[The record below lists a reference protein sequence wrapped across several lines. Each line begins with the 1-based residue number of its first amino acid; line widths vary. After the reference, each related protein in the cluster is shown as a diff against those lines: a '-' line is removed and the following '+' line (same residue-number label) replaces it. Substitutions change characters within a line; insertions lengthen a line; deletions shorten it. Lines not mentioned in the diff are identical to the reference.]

1 MQNFNNKKILI
12 APLDWGLGHT
22 TRCVTIVKLLL
33 DKGFFVI
40 VACNFKQK
48 SILEKEFKN
57 IEFLDLEGYNITYS
71 RSPKLFPL
79 KLIAQLP
86 KIVYS
91 IISEHRWLQ
100 KTIEKHKIDL
110 VISDNRY
117 GLYTSKVPCIFMTHQ
132 LTIKAPFGWLEN
144 LLQRINYSYINRFTQ
159 CWVPDYEGNKN
170 IAGLLSHPKK
180 MPAIPVLYIGPL
192 ARFNKEDNPTIRY
205 HYCIILSGPEPQRT
219 ILEDI
224 IVNQMLGIQWNFLLV
239 RGKIDASPIETSLPN
254 VTIKN
259 HLTGLELQEAIN
271 ASGFVITRSG
281 YTSVMELLAL
291 QKKSIL
297 IPTPGQTE
305 QEYLGK
311 QLMHHHWAY
320 CVNQKDFDLVDSI
333 EIAKDFAYH
342 LPSFDSSSLSSFLED
357 FFKSI

>member
-1 MQNFNNKKILI
+1 MQNFNNKRILI

-22 TRCVTIVKLLL
+22 TRCVTIVKLLQ
-33 DKGFFVI
+33 DNGFFII
-40 VACNFKQK
+40 VACNPTQK

-57 IEFLDLEGYNITYS
+57 IEFLNLKGYNITYS

-86 KIVYS
+86 KIVSS
-91 IISEHRWLQ
+91 IFSEHKWLQ
-100 KTIEKHKIDL
+100 KTVEKHKIDL

-117 GLYTSKVPCIFMTHQ
+117 GFYTSIAPCVFMTHQ
-132 LTIKAPFGWLEN
+132 LTIKAPLAWLEN

-159 CWVPDYEGNKN
+159 CWVPDYGGDKN

-180 MPAIPVLYIGPL
+180 MPTIPVHYIGPL
-192 ARFNKEDNPTIRY
+192 ARFKKDDNAVIRH

-224 IVNQMLGIQWNFLLV
+224 ILKQLPALKWDFLLV
-239 RGKIDASPIETSLPN
+239 RGKLNAAPIEISLPN
-254 VTIKN
+254 VIIKN
-259 HLTGLELQEAIN
+259 HLTGLELQAAIN
-271 ASGFVITRSG
+271 SSAFVITRSG
-281 YTSVMELLAL
+281 YTSVMELLTL

-305 QEYLGK
+305 QEYLGN

-320 CVNQKDFDLVDSI
+320 CVDQKDFDLIDCI
-333 EIAKDFAYH
+333 EVAKDFAYH
-342 LPSFDSSSLSSFLED
+342 LPSFESSSLSNFLET
-357 FFKSI
+357 FLESI

>member
-22 TRCVTIVKLLL
+22 TRCVTIVKLLQ
-33 DKGFFVI
+33 DKGFFII
-40 VACNFKQK
+40 VACNAVQKQL
-48 SILEKEFKN
+48 LEKEFKN
-57 IEFLDLEGYNITYS
+57 IEFLDLKGYNITYS
-71 RSPKLFPL
+71 RSPNLFPL

-91 IISEHRWLQ
+91 IFSEHRWLQ

-117 GLYTSKVPCIFMTHQ
+117 GLYTTKVPCVFITHQ

-144 LLQRINYSYINRFTQ
+144 LLQLINYSYINRFTQ
-159 CWVPDYEGNKN
+159 CWVPDYAGDKN
-170 IAGLLSHPKK
+170 IAGLLSHPKE
-180 MPAIPVLYIGPL
+180 MPTIPVHYIGPL
-192 ARFNKEDNPTIRY
+192 ARFKKDDNAIVRY

-224 IVNQMLGIQWNFLLV
+224 ILKQLPEIKGDCLLV
-239 RGKIDASPIETSLPN
+239 RGKLDAAPIETSLPN

-259 HLTGLELQEAIN
+259 HLTGLELQAAIN
-271 ASGFVITRSG
+271 SSAFVITRSG

-305 QEYLGK
+305 QEYLGN

-320 CVNQKDFDLVDSI
+320 CVDQKDFDLIDSI
-333 EIAKDFAYH
+333 EVAKEFAYH
-342 LPSFDSSSLSSFLED
+342 LPSFDSSSLSGFLGEFLE
-357 FFKSI
+357 SI